1 MISQHDTTI
10 IRVPTSNTNW
20 LSGWWWWLDSLLDCG
35 EKSEK
40 NLAWARIR
48 SSLHSKAWYLFQYVY
63 QYNVTYTNTHGRT
76 YTHSHI
82 HVHLRVW
89 RRCAHT
95 HIHITLQVQAHTST
109 HRRHTDTHTRVPN
122 KRTRFH
128 AWFTACLWISNVRI
142 LHSSLAGLRLVWYSY
157 YHTIAMC
164 HHRRLYIEEWRP
176 AQNPVQKETTNLLLH
191 SILTIK

>member
-1 MISQHDTTI
+1 MSH
-10 IRVPTSNTNW
+10 IR
-20 LSGWWWWLDSLLDCG
+20 
-35 EKSEK
+35 
-40 NLAWARIR
+40 
-48 SSLHSKAWYLFQYVY
+48 
-63 QYNVTYTNTHGRT
+63 THT
-76 YTHSHI
+76 VAHTHI

-142 LHSSLAGLRLVWYSY
+142 LHSSLAGLRLVLVLPYYSY
-157 YHTIAMC
+157 VPPPKTI
-164 HHRRLYIEEWRP
+164 HWRMKTSTESSP
-176 AQNPVQKETTNLLLH
+176 ERNHESVITLH
-191 SILTIK
+191 SHNKIITYCNWFFYSSGEAKYSGVDQKCSAAVHRFVSPKKLLRMNFFFFKQKPKAIVTIVTWI